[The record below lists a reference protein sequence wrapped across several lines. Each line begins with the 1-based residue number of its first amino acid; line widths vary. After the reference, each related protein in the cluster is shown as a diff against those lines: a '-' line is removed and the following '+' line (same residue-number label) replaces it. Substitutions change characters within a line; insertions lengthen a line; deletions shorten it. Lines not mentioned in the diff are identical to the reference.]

1 MLLRGRWQ
9 RECPNLLI
17 RVLKRE
23 REKREERR
31 GANCEITPLDVIGK
45 ACQADESSYRQGVVC
60 RLREVFRSASKR
72 GRRRLVATTPQRRV
86 D

>member
-23 REKREERR
+23 RRV
-31 GANCEITPLDVIGK
+31 ASCEITPLDVIGK
-45 ACQADESSYRQGVVC
+45 ACQTDESSYRQGVV
-60 RLREVFRSASKR
+60 
-72 GRRRLVATTPQRRV
+72 
-86 D
+86 